1 MQRCFDTDDTRRP
14 LVLIVGGGFGGL
26 SAAKRLKRAPVRIYL
41 ADQQNYHLFQPLL
54 YQVATAALSPAE
66 IAQPIRQILRGQRN
80 LRVGM
85 RQITGVDLD
94 RRVVTFPGGEG
105 RYDYLVLACGAT
117 HSYFGN
123 EHWQRKAP
131 GLKTIDDALE
141 IRRRILLAFE
151 AAEQEED
158 EAARRARLTFIV
170 VGGGPTGVEMAGAIR
185 QIAAEALPRDFHHI
199 STHTTRVILL
209 EAGPRLLPMMHPQS
223 SQRAQ
228 RDLQAMDVEVR
239 LDSRVTDVDTH
250 GVMIGDER
258 LAAGNVIWAAGV
270 KAAPLAQTLGVP
282 LDAAGR
288 VPVAPDLSI
297 PGYPQVFVIGDLA
310 AVNDPDTAEP
320 VPGLAP
326 AAMQMGRF
334 VADIISRETKAPN
347 PAAAPARPAF
357 RYRDKGRM
365 ATIGRARAVA
375 EIAGRRFGGLLAWLL
390 WSAVHVAFLVGF
402 RNKLFVLLNWLWH
415 HTFFASGARLIT
427 GAQQVPVK
435 RLRNDLN
442 GDDGV

>member
-1 MQRCFDTDDTRRP
+1 MRRYFDTDSAQRP

-26 SAAKRLKRAPVRIYL
+26 TAGQRLRRASVRIYL
-41 ADQQNYHLFQPLL
+41 ADRQNYHLFQPLL

-94 RRVVTFPGGEG
+94 RKVVTFPGGEG
-105 RYDYLVLACGAT
+105 RYDYLILACGAT

-123 EHWQRKAP
+123 EHWQEKAP

-185 QIAAEALPRDFHHI
+185 EIAAETLPRDFHHL

-209 EAGPRLLPMMHPQS
+209 EAGPRLLPMMHPQLS
-223 SQRAQ
+223 ERAR
-228 RDLQAMDVEVR
+228 RDLEAMDVEVR
-239 LDSRVTDVDTH
+239 LNSRVTDVDSH
-250 GVMIGDER
+250 GVKLGEQQ

-270 KAAPLAQTLGVP
+270 RAAPLAATLGVP
-282 LDAAGR
+282 LDDAGR
-288 VPVAPDLSI
+288 VRVAPDLSI
-297 PGYPQVFVIGDLA
+297 PGHPEAFVIGDLA
-310 AVNDPDTAEP
+310 AATDPVTGKP

-334 VADIISRETKAPN
+334 VADIIAREAKDNTPPAP
-347 PAAAPARPAF
+347 PPRPSF
-357 RYRDKGRM
+357 RYRDKGQM

-375 EIAGRRFGGLLAWLL
+375 EVAGRRFGGLVAWLL
-390 WSAVHVAFLVGF
+390 WSGVHVAFLVGF
-402 RNKLFVLLNWLWH
+402 RNKLFVLLSWLWH

-427 GAQQVPVK
+427 GEQEVPVK
-435 RLRNDLN
+435 RLRSDLN
-442 GDDGV
+442 GDDPV